1 MEHPHLEV
9 VGSSL
14 PMITIFPCVNF
25 KTELPKSPV
34 KLGFELLSSS
44 QNVCNS
50 HVAKLESS
58 SNNTFQFRVKFEF
71 ESSSSKLKLI

>member
-1 MEHPHLEV
+1 MVVVEHPHLEV

-34 KLGFELLSSS
+34 KLPECLQFTCSQARVELEQHISISG
-44 QNVCNS
+44 QVR
-50 HVAKLESS
+50 VW
-58 SNNTFQFRVKFEF
+58 VKFE
-71 ESSSSKLKLI
+71 